1 MYLSK
6 LQCTLLVSSHGWA
19 EIRVQYTLL
28 VSDHGWAEIRV
39 QYTLLLS
46 SHGWAEIRVHRGIPF
61 SLATMQVIL
70 CVQKTKPT
78 TF

>member
-28 VSDHGWAEIRV
+28 VSDHGWTEIRV
-39 QYTLLLS
+39 QYTLLVS
-46 SHGWAEIRVHRGIPF
+46 GHGWAEIRVHGGIPF
-61 SLATMQVIL
+61 SLTTMHVIL
-70 CVQKTKPT
+70 RVQITKPT

>member
-28 VSDHGWAEIRV
+28 VSG
-39 QYTLLLS
+39 
-46 SHGWAEIRVHRGIPF
+46 HGWAEIRVHGGILF
-61 SLATMQVIL
+61 SLTTMHVIL
-70 CVQKTKPT
+70 RVQITKPT